1 MTKHLYDE
9 IAKRWYR
16 GGSIY
21 VYSDLHLS
29 DKDCYNHRFPGVELT
44 KEKIEEL
51 DNMQI
56 NNINKVCRAVDT
68 LIILGDV
75 GNVECIKKLKSN
87 YKILIMGNHD
97 SGASNYKRKVSI
109 VRKCPKCGCT
119 ELIDLGNN
127 DGMSL
132 YKTQCTKC
140 HFTGFTLG
148 SDFDYTE
155 DNHLFDEVYEG
166 PLQISTKIVLSH
178 EPFEHPYCLN
188 IHGHVHFA
196 HPLGAYTEGVNCG
209 SHYNCCA
216 EQINY
221 KPVSLKWICESG
233 MLKTVKDIHRATI
246 DTAIIRKERGE
257 DRYD

>member
-21 VYSDLHLS
+21 LYSDPHFS
-29 DKDCYNHRFPGVELT
+29 DKDCYSHRFPGVELT

-75 GNVECIKKLKSN
+75 GNIECVKKLKSN

-97 SGASNYKRKVSI
+97 KGVSNYKRQQY
-109 VRKCPKCGCT
+109 T
-119 ELIDLGNN
+119 EIDKTTTVFANTTAKIGIFYDLGYRLVPNT
-127 DGMSL
+127 
-132 YKTQCTKC
+132 Y
-140 HFTGFTLG
+140 TGESGLMAKQVKI
-148 SDFDYTE
+148 

-188 IHGHVHFA
+188 IHGHVHFV
-196 HPLGAYTEGVNCG
+196 HPLGAYTEGINCG